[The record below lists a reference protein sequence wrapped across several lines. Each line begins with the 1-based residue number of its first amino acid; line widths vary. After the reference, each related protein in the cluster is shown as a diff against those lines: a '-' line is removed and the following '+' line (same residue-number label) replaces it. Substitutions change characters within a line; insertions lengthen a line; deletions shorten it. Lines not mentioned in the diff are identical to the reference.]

1 MLVTPLAS
9 TVSDNWFYA
18 IEDAGDLLLIDP
30 IDPAV
35 AIAHVRKRA
44 PKRVR
49 ILNTHG
55 HPDHVGGNDA
65 VVDELQCEVIASKH
79 PDIFDPPAQQHVG
92 EGDTVQVGDT
102 TWKVLHAPGHTMGHI
117 VLHHPGALI
126 CGDVYFVGGIGNCRF
141 GGDPATLH
149 ETVSSRLASLPDDTR
164 IYPGHDYAIRNLEF
178 CLEVEPQNARAAAYM
193 EKAKQHHGDDPRR
206 APFLTTLGE
215 ERSYNPF
222 HRVKDTALQATLA
235 KNLAP
240 QWPSDD
246 EDTARAAFR
255 ALRSARDA
263 F

>member
-1 MLVTPLAS
+1 MLITPLAS

-55 HPDHVGGNDA
+55 HPDHVGGNDE
-65 VVDELQCEVIASKH
+65 VVAALSCEVIASKH
-79 PDIFDPPAQQHVG
+79 PDIFDPPAQHHVG
-92 EGDTVQVGDT
+92 DGDTVQVGDT
-102 TWKVLHAPGHTMGHI
+102 TWQVLHAPGHTMGHI
-117 VLHHPGALI
+117 ILHHPGSVI

-141 GGDPATLH
+141 GGDPATLY
-149 ETVSSRLASLPDDTR
+149 ETVCETLASLPDETR
-164 IYPGHDYAIRNLEF
+164 IYPGHDYAIRNFEF
-178 CLEVEPQNARAAAYM
+178 CLEVEPDNAIAKTQVEM
-193 EKAKQHHGDDPRR
+193 AKQHHGDDARR
-206 APFLTTLGE
+206 APYLTTLGE
-215 ERSYNPF
+215 ERTYNPF

-235 KNLAP
+235 KALKEE
-240 QWPSDD
+240 WPSDD
-246 EDTARAAFR
+246 DNQAQAAFK
-255 ALRSARDA
+255 ALRSARDS